1 MMQNNQK
8 ILNWLKSEKEK
19 DDRFIKLSKEKYIS
33 EIKKLKKSDL
43 FIKQPKLSLWQRIR
57 MMIFGY

>member
-1 MMQNNQK
+1 MTQDNQK

-43 FIKQPKLSLWQRIR
+43 FIKQPKLSLWQKIR